1 MAGRDEALFAISNIG
16 EPEVDDRRRRFRL
29 KSLNLTPMN
38 FFVTT
43 NVSTM
48 VFGLFSGGYEGGEEV
63 PVVKMNTS
71 APDLP
76 AGIKVLTQATIW
88 PGYDLSQDIGGLQ
101 NYVSAFSEF
110 AFGSRYTLNSGN
122 NSLHLPATGP
132 IGRGA
137 DGQSSILSF
146 RGAAASTAV
155 GVQIASGGFAFALK
169 SSNPDQS
176 WPFLWNANV
185 VFTVNGNTYS
195 AVFDFIPT
203 GTTLNLAD
211 NAIDVPASVATTVP
225 FMIRNDVGS
234 SHVIGIESIDL
245 LYTGQTPAQSLYVDQ
260 TSMRLC
266 RINGVSGGVTVSAT
280 AGDAA
285 SLAPAQLALRVG
297 RAWSPLVAPM
307 DFGGFNVIGD
317 IGYPQLNQG
326 VVRKINALGR
336 RLHPTPREDAQLV
349 VNTPNFGKNTIRG
362 WEWTYDTA
370 PMISA
375 GESLA
380 LIQENPMPWGG
391 WWVDAVIFVDSPPQ
405 SSYAFIG

>member
-38 FFVTT
+38 FFTAQA
-43 NVSTM
+43 VSAM
-48 VFGLFSGGYEGGEEV
+48 VFGSFAGGYEGGEEI
-63 PVVKMNTS
+63 PVVKMDSS

-88 PGYDLSQDIGGLQ
+88 PGYDLSEDIGGLQ
-101 NYVSAFSEF
+101 NYVFGFSEF
-110 AFGSRYTLNSGN
+110 AFGSRYTLNAGN
-122 NSLHLPATGP
+122 ANLTLPATGP
-132 IGRGA
+132 IGRG
-137 DGQSSILSF
+137 GSGHSSILSF
-146 RGAAASTAV
+146 RGAAASTTV
-155 GVQIASGGFAFALK
+155 GVQIAGGGFAFALK

-185 VFTVNGNTYS
+185 MFTVNGNTYC

-234 SHVIGIESIDL
+234 THVIEIESIDL
-245 LYTGQTPAQSLYVDQ
+245 LYTGQSTAQTLYVDQ

-266 RINGVSGGVTVSAT
+266 RINGVSGGVAVSPI
-280 AGDAA
+280 AGNTA
-285 SLAPAQLALRVG
+285 SLAPAQLDLRVG

-317 IGYPQLNQG
+317 IGYPSLNQG

-336 RLHPTPREDAQLV
+336 RLHTTAREDSQFVA
-349 VNTPNFGKNTIRG
+349 NTPNFGPETIRG

-375 GESLA
+375 GEALA
-380 LIQENPMPWGG
+380 LIQENPVPWGG
-391 WWVDAVIFVDSPPQ
+391 WWVDAVIFSDSPPQ